1 MKVTGQIEFTITAQ
15 TSDSVTAEMPVQSGI
30 LNPFGV
36 AHAGAMLWFADVAA
50 TVLAAGTAE
59 FTPGQPGFPLAI
71 NLNANLLGNQK
82 DGVFTARSVFVK
94 KGRSVTVVR
103 TTVTGADDRLIAEV
117 TTTHVPAK

>member
-1 MKVTGQIEFTITAQ
+1 MKISGQIEFTITAQ
-15 TSDSVTAEMPVQSGI
+15 TADSVTAEMPVQAGI
-30 LNPFGV
+30 INPFGV
-36 AHAGAMLWFADVAA
+36 AHAGAMLWFADVVA

-59 FTPGQPGFPLAI
+59 FALGQPGFPLAI

-82 DGVFTARSVFVK
+82 DGVFTAKSIFVK

-103 TTVTGADDRLIAEV
+103 TTITGHDERLIAEV

>member
-1 MKVTGQIEFTITAQ
+1 MNISGQIEFTITEQ
-15 TSDSVTAEMPVQSGI
+15 TADHVIAEMPVQGGI
-30 LNPFGV
+30 INPFGV

-50 TVLAAGTAE
+50 TILAAGTAE
-59 FTPGQPGFPLAI
+59 FAPGQPGFPLAI

-103 TTVTGADDRLIAEV
+103 TTITGNDDRLIAEV

>member
-15 TSDSVTAEMPVQSGI
+15 TADSVTAEMPVQSGI

-36 AHAGAMLWFADVAA
+36 AHAGAMLWFADVVA

-59 FTPGQPGFPLAI
+59 FAPGQPGFPLAI

-103 TTVTGADDRLIAEV
+103 TTITGNDERLIAEV